1 MISFVLFVGH
11 CWMTNA
17 KDCKLLYGCFM
28 MHPTEGCN
36 MSLCHSYRNLT
47 YSLCD
52 SELFTTLI
60 VLVYFIFIYFGI

>member
-1 MISFVLFVGH
+1 
-11 CWMTNA
+11 
-17 KDCKLLYGCFM
+17 

-47 YSLCD
+47 YLLCG

-60 VLVYFIFIYFGI
+60 VLVYFMFIYFGI